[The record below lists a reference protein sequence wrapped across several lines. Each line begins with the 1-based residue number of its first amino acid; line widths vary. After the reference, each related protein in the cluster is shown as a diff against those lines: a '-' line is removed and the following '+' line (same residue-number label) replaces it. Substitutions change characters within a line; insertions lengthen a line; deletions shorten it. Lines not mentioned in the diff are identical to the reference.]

1 MNEYMEQAIMELD
14 HLEYLRGTNA
24 IDESD
29 YEKQRIAVLSLL
41 IKQHSDRVIRLMKP
55 KEGKTQWD

>member
-1 MNEYMEQAIMELD
+1 MNEYMEHAIMELD

-41 IKQHSDRVIRLMKP
+41 IDQHTERK
-55 KEGKTQWD
+55 